1 MLSAIIRF
9 SLKNKF
15 VIGLFTAA
23 WIVWGII
30 QVIKLPIDA
39 LPDITS
45 NQVQVITVSPT
56 LACLEVERLITFPIE
71 QAASNIPGINEI
83 RSISRFGLSVVTI
96 VFEDGYDIYWCR
108 QQVTERM
115 SVVKDEIPKEA
126 GTPELAPVTTGLG
139 EIYQYVVKPKK
150 GYEKQYDLIELRTI
164 QDWIIRR
171 QLLGTP
177 GVAEVSSFGGKLK
190 QYEVAIDPN
199 LLRGTGTTLQEIFTA
214 LEKNNQNSGA
224 AYIEKGPSLLF
235 IRTEGLAKSTD
246 EIENIFVK
254 SSASGT
260 PLYIRDIATVQIGSP
275 TRYGALTF
283 NDEGEVS
290 GAVIL
295 MLKGANASDVIK
307 GIEKR
312 MDQIKKTLP
321 EGVEV
326 EVFLDR
332 TKMVNRILSTVKTN
346 LFEGAMIVILILV
359 FFLGNFRA
367 GFVVASV
374 IPLSMLFAIGMMNIF
389 GISGNLMS
397 LGAIDF
403 GLIVDGAVIIVEAVL
418 HHIHSNKH
426 KGLLLKQF
434 QMDSA
439 VEQSAGRMLSA
450 AVFGQIIILIVYI
463 PILSLTGIEGKMFVP
478 MAQTVA
484 FALIGAF
491 ILSLTYVPMIT
502 SLVLNKKLSSHDGI
516 SDRMIISWQN
526 GYKRLLEKLLDHPKK
541 VISTSILLIAVAL
554 IIASTLGGEFIPK
567 LEEGDFAIDAK
578 MMTGT
583 TLDET
588 IKSTTAAIHEL
599 KKFPEVEKVVTRIGA
614 SEIPTDP
621 MPIEMT
627 DIIVNLKDK
636 SEWTSAANY
645 DELAN
650 KMSIALK
657 KVSGLT
663 AGFQYPVQMRFNEL
677 IAGAKQDVVCK
688 IFGENLDTLVRYAES
703 FSNVIQT
710 VDGAKDIFVERVN
723 GLPQI
728 VIRYK
733 KSAIAA
739 YQLNITDINK
749 LLRAAFAGEEAGQIY
764 ENERRFGLVVR
775 LQQEHRKDLDDIK
788 HLMLTSPTGLT
799 IPLEQVADI
808 NIEDGPNQ
816 LQREDAKRRITI
828 AFNVRGRDVQSI
840 VEEVQEKADKAVILP
855 AGYYVKYGG
864 QFENLIEAKQRL
876 LIAVPAALLL
886 ILLLLYFSFGSLK
899 HGLLIYTAIPLSA
912 IGGII
917 LLWARDMPFSISAGV
932 GFIALFGV
940 AVLNGIV
947 LISEFNRLKNETK
960 LEMKELV
967 LTGTSTR
974 LRPVLMTAAVASL
987 GFLPMALS
995 QSSGAEVQRPLATVV
1010 IGGLISATLLTLF
1023 VLPVLYIWVEKRK
1036 TKLVQPIVTVLVL
1049 VFGFTSSLQ
1058 SQQIERISLDT
1069 LLARAERSVLIL
1081 KIAEKQILYY
1091 SDLKKGSLDIPRT
1104 TVGLEYGNIN
1114 SAKRDTRFFVSQQ
1127 FQLPI
1132 VYERQNNYY
1141 DKYIKVQ
1148 SADKSLKK
1156 SELRYQI
1163 RKLYY
1168 HFQDLERRE
1177 IIIGEIEKNFREFS
1191 RIAELQSNQ
1200 GEIYASSSSL
1210 IKLQAAQLRIQK
1222 NELNVEIKRVQLEFK
1237 KILRIDEQIF
1247 PLQDTEK
1254 QFNKFSADKMS
1265 IASHPFHVL
1274 SEAIYQQKKSQTEL
1288 ERNRLSPD
1296 LTVGYSNLS
1305 IIGWQTPD
1313 GVNQKYYGGGNRFG
1327 IYQIGIAL
1335 PIFKSAARAK
1345 INASKINEDISL
1357 FEKQEQ
1363 SERILLQF
1371 NQLIEK
1377 FNQLMEAHSYYEREG
1392 IEGANKIM
1400 AQSATRL
1407 KSGDIPFSEWLVMV
1421 NQSLQVQLAYI
1432 ENVYLLCLAEAE
1444 YLYLTEKN

>member
-426 KGLLLKQF
+426 KGLLLRQF

-541 VISTSILLIAVAL
+541 VISTSILLLAVAL
-554 IIASTLGGEFIPK
+554 AIASTLGGEFIPK
-567 LEEGDFAIDAK
+567 LEEGDFAIDAR

-588 IKSTTAAIHEL
+588 IKSTTAAVHEL
-599 KKFPEVEKVVTRIGA
+599 KKFPEVKKVVTRIGA

-657 KVSGLT
+657 KVPGLT

-688 IFGENLDTLVRYAES
+688 IFGENLDTLVRYAET

-728 VIRYK
+728 VVRYK

-1091 SDLKKGSLDIPRT
+1091 SELKKGSLDIPRT

-1177 IIIGEIEKNFREFS
+1177 IIIGEIEKNFKEFS

-1265 IASHPFHVL
+1265 IASHPLHVL

-1296 LTVGYSNLS
+1296 LTLGYSNLS

-1327 IYQIGIAL
+1327 IYQIGIGL

>member
-1 MLSAIIRF
+1 MLNAIIRF
-9 SLKNKF
+9 SIRNKF
-15 VIGLFTAA
+15 VIGLFTLA
-23 WIVWGII
+23 WIIWGII
-30 QVIKLPIDA
+30 QVTKLPVDA

-56 LACLEVERLITFPIE
+56 LASLEVERLITFPIE
-71 QAASNIPGINEI
+71 QAVSNIPGIKEI
-83 RSISRFGLSVVTI
+83 RSISRFGLSVVTV
-96 VFEDGYDIYWCR
+96 VFEDGNDVYWCR

-115 SVVKDEIPKEA
+115 SIVKDEIPKEA

-139 EIYQYVVKPKK
+139 EIYQYIVKPKK
-150 GYEKQYDLIELRTI
+150 GYEKQYDLTELRTI

-177 GVAEVSSFGGKLK
+177 GVADVSSFGGKLK
-190 QYEVAIDPN
+190 QYEVAIDPH
-199 LLRGTGTTLQEIFTA
+199 RMRSTGTTLQEIFTA

-246 EIENIFVK
+246 EIENIYVK

-260 PLYIRDIATVQIGSP
+260 PMYIRDVATVQIGSP
-275 TRYGALTF
+275 IRYGALTY

-290 GAVIL
+290 GAVVL
-295 MLKGANASDVIK
+295 MLKGANAFDVIK

-332 TKMVNRILSTVKTN
+332 TKMVNRTLSTVNTN

-367 GFVVASV
+367 GFIVASV

-389 GISGNLMS
+389 GVSGNLMS
-397 LGAIDF
+397 LGALDF

-418 HHIHSNKH
+418 YRLHSNKH
-426 KGLLLKQF
+426 EGLLLRQF
-434 QMDSA
+434 QMDAA
-439 VEQSAGRMLSA
+439 VEQSAGRMMSA
-450 AVFGQIIILIVYI
+450 AVFGQVIILIVYI
-463 PILSLTGIEGKMFVP
+463 PILSLTGIEGKMFRP

-491 ILSLTYVPMIT
+491 ILSLTYIPMMT
-502 SLVLNKKLSSHDGI
+502 SIVLSKKLKNHDGI
-516 SDRMIISWQN
+516 TDRMIASWQN
-526 GYKRLLEKLLDHPKK
+526 SYKRFLEKLLDHPKK
-541 VISTSILLIAVAL
+541 VISASILLFAVSL
-554 IIASTLGGEFIPK
+554 IIASSLGGEFIPE
-567 LEEGDFAIDAK
+567 LEEGDFAIDAR

-583 TLDET
+583 TLSET
-588 IKSTTAAIHEL
+588 IKSTTAAVHEL

-627 DIIVNLKDK
+627 DIIVNLKEK
-636 SEWTSAANY
+636 SEWTSASSY

-650 KMSIALK
+650 KMSIAIK
-657 KVSGLT
+657 KVPGLT
-663 AGFQYPVQMRFNEL
+663 GGFQYPVQMRFNEL

-688 IFGENLDTLVRYAES
+688 IFGENLDTLVKYAES
-703 FSNVIQT
+703 FSSVIQT
-710 VDGAKDIFVERVN
+710 VDGAKDIFVERVT

-739 YQLNITDINK
+739 YQLNISDVNK

-775 LQQEHRKDLDDIK
+775 LQEDHRKDLDDIR
-788 HLMLTSPTGLT
+788 HLMITSPTGVSV
-799 IPLEQVADI
+799 PLEQVADI

-816 LQREDAKRRITI
+816 IQREDAKRRITI
-828 AFNVRGRDVQSI
+828 AFNTRGRDVQSI
-840 VEEVQEKADKAVILP
+840 VEEVQKKANKSIKLP

-876 LIAVPAALLL
+876 MIAVPAALLL
-886 ILLLLYFSFGSLK
+886 ILLILYFSFGSLRY
-899 HGLLIYTAIPLSA
+899 GLLIYTAIPLSA

-967 LTGTSTR
+967 LIGTSSR

-995 QSSGAEVQRPLATVV
+995 QSLGAEVQRPLATVV

-1023 VLPVLYIWVEKRK
+1023 VLPVLYVWVEKRK
-1036 TKLVQPIVTVLVL
+1036 GKLIQPIAAALLLVI
-1049 VFGFTSSLQ
+1049 GFSSSLQ
-1058 SQQIERISLDT
+1058 AQQAERISLDT
-1069 LLARAERSVLIL
+1069 LLAKAERSVLTL
-1081 KIAEKQILYY
+1081 KIADKQISYFNE
-1091 SDLKKGSLDIPRT
+1091 LKKGSIDIPRT

-1114 SAKRDTRFFVSQQ
+1114 SAKSDTRFFVSQQ
-1127 FQLPI
+1127 LQLPK
-1132 VYERQNNYY
+1132 VYERQKDFYEKSS
-1141 DKYIKVQ
+1141 DVQ
-1148 SADKSLKK
+1148 HADKSFKK
-1156 SELRYQI
+1156 SELRYQV

-1168 HFQDLERRE
+1168 HLQDLERRE
-1177 IIIGEIEKNFREFS
+1177 IILSEIEENFKEYS
-1191 RIAELQSNQ
+1191 RIAELQSKQ
-1200 GEIYASSSSL
+1200 GEIYSSSL
-1210 IKLQAAQLRIQK
+1210 ILIQSQTAQFGIQK
-1222 NELNVEIKRVQLEFK
+1222 SKLNVEKKRIQLELK
-1237 KILRIDEQIF
+1237 KILRIEDEIL
-1247 PLQDTEK
+1247 PLNEIQKD
-1254 QFNKFSADKMS
+1254 FDKFTIDKIINS
-1265 IASHPFHVL
+1265 SHPLLVL
-1274 SEAIYQQKKSQTEL
+1274 SEAMYQQKKAQTEL
-1288 ERNRLSPD
+1288 DKNRLSPD
-1296 LTVGYSNLS
+1296 LTLGYSNLS

-1313 GVNQKYYGGGNRFG
+1313 GISQKYYGGGSRFG
-1327 IYQIGIAL
+1327 IYQIGLGL
-1335 PIFKSAARAK
+1335 PIFNGAVRAK
-1345 INASKINEDISL
+1345 IKASKVSEEIYL
-1357 FEKQEQ
+1357 LEKQEQ
-1363 SERILLQF
+1363 FEKITLQL
-1371 NQLIEK
+1371 NQLVIH
-1377 FNQLMEAHSYYEREG
+1377 FNQLMEANKYYEEQG
-1392 IEGANKIM
+1392 IKGANKIID
-1400 AQSATRL
+1400 QSVIRF
-1407 KSGDIPFSEWLVMV
+1407 KSGDIPFSEWLMLI
-1421 NQSLQVQLAYI
+1421 NQSLQIKTAYI
-1432 ENVYLLCLAEAE
+1432 ENIYLLFLAEAE
-1444 YLYLTEKN
+1444 YFYLTEKN

>member
-332 TKMVNRILSTVKTN
+332 TKMVNRILSTVKKN

-426 KGLLLKQF
+426 KGLLLRQF

-541 VISTSILLIAVAL
+541 VISTSILLLAVAL

-657 KVSGLT
+657 KVPGLT

-688 IFGENLDTLVRYAES
+688 IFGENLDTLVRYAET

-828 AFNVRGRDVQSI
+828 AFNARGRDVQSI
-840 VEEVQEKADKAVILP
+840 VEEVQEKVDKAVILP

-1081 KIAEKQILYY
+1081 KIADKQILYY
-1091 SDLKKGSLDIPRT
+1091 SELKKGSLDIPRT

-1177 IIIGEIEKNFREFS
+1177 IVIGEIEKNFKEFS

-1254 QFNKFSADKMS
+1254 QFNKFSVDKMS
-1265 IASHPFHVL
+1265 IASHPLHVL

-1296 LTVGYSNLS
+1296 LTLGYSNLS

-1327 IYQIGIAL
+1327 IYQIGIGL

-1407 KSGDIPFSEWLVMV
+1407 KSGDIPFSEWLMMV

>member
-71 QAASNIPGINEI
+71 QAASNIPGIKEI

-541 VISTSILLIAVAL
+541 VISTSILLLAVAL

-1091 SDLKKGSLDIPRT
+1091 SELKKGSLDIPRT

-1177 IIIGEIEKNFREFS
+1177 IIIGEIEKNFKEFS

-1265 IASHPFHVL
+1265 IASHPLHVL

-1288 ERNRLSPD
+1288 DRNRLSPD
-1296 LTVGYSNLS
+1296 LTLGYSNLS

-1313 GVNQKYYGGGNRFG
+1313 GINQKYYGGGNRFG
-1327 IYQIGIAL
+1327 IYQIGIGL